1 MHERIW
7 VDAQIHF
14 GKPCVKGTR
23 IPVLDILELIRD
35 GISFGDISRKYY
47 LELTVEDIRAC
58 MQFAIDVMD
67 SDKSHLTRLIELME
81 AYVKGQDRS
90 RLMVRQIEGEFALSL
105 DDDERFE
112 ELQYVLAMFGAEGFD
127 MEERLIEECEW
138 ALKTL
143 SGMCVYRDCKAPI
156 IEGTRYCVAHTP
168 D

>member
-1 MHERIW
+1 MQERIA
-7 VDAQIHF
+7 VNAQIHF
-14 GKPCVKGTR
+14 RKPCVKGRR
-23 IPVLDILELIRD
+23 IPVHDVLELVREGVTFSEIIRD
-35 GISFGDISRKYY
+35 HFPDLSI
-47 LELTVEDIRAC
+47 EDVRAC
-58 MQFAIDVMD
+58 VQYAMDVVD
-67 SDKSHLTRLIELME
+67 SEGNHLTRLIELME
-81 AYVKGQDRS
+81 AYVKGRDRS

-143 SGMCVYRDCKAPI
+143 SGICVYRDCKAPI
-156 IEGTRYCVAHTP
+156 IEGTRFCVAHTP